1 MSSTNEQ
8 LPTVPKQYAGQ
19 WVAWNKD
26 RSEIIA
32 SGRTF
37 EEARRAAEAAGESK
51 PILAKAPRADV
62 RFLGGVR
69 RSFAMPPM
77 K

>member
-1 MSSTNEQ
+1 MATQDSAA
-8 LPTVPKQYAGQ
+8 PVVPKKYAGQ
-19 WVAWNKD
+19 WIAWD
-26 RSEIIA
+26 RARTTIVA

-37 EEARRAAEAAGESK
+37 DDARRAAEAAGESA

-69 RSFAMPPM
+69 
-77 K
+77 

>member
-1 MSSTNEQ
+1 METNDSAA
-8 LPTVPKQYAGQ
+8 PVVPRKYAGQ
-19 WVAWNKD
+19 WIAWNRD
-26 RSEIIA
+26 RTAIVA

-37 EEARRAAEAAGESK
+37 DEARRAAEAAGEAA

-69 RSFAMPPM
+69 
-77 K
+77 